1 MQVECQPPSTMAVSL
16 TEYTMEPNGNAAV
29 QLSMEQ
35 VAGSN
40 ALTSI
45 ELQAQV
51 TFSHE
56 ALCSV
61 LLYVG
66 CSCPFGMLWP
76 SGCSTLWDLC
86 NLRALATQALLYGH
100 AGNLQ

>member
-1 MQVECQPPSTMAVSL
+1 MGMQVECQPPSTMAASI
-16 TEYTMEPNGNAAV
+16 TKYTMEGNGNAAI

-51 TFSHE
+51 TSEAFPLQILASCMCPLHE
-56 ALCSV
+56 QCIRKLT
-61 LLYVG
+61 
-66 CSCPFGMLWP
+66 SCNGLSPAGE
-76 SGCSTLWDLC
+76 T
-86 NLRALATQALLYGH
+86 RTQVKT
-100 AGNLQ
+100 